1 MVSEPRRRRPT
12 IADVAA
18 LAGVSKGAVSRAL
31 NGGGGISA
39 ATTARIRAAA
49 AELDWVPNA
58 AARAVSGAASQ
69 AVGLV
74 LRRKPELLEADPF
87 FPAFIAGVEQVL
99 SEAGQ
104 SAVIR
109 FVADAAAEH
118 DAYRRLFSE
127 RRVDGFLLTDLR
139 HHDPRFEWLRTLD
152 APAIVAGTP
161 PRGCPLPSVGT
172 GSADQVRELIRH
184 LVDLGHRTI
193 AHVSGPPTLR
203 HARRRIEL
211 WRTTLEEAGLEPGP
225 LVDGQFT
232 SEGSVRATTEI
243 LAADPRPTAVFYASD
258 VMAIAGMSAIADAG
272 LSVPDDV
279 AVAGFDGIAL
289 ADYVVPSLTT
299 VHCDY
304 QLMGRR
310 ATQMLLTLVR
320 GEEVPHVSTPVGAQL
335 VVRRSTTRTP

>member
-1 MVSEPRRRRPT
+1 MASVPRRRPT

-31 NGGGGISA
+31 NGGAGISA
-39 ATTARIRAAA
+39 PTIARIQAAA
-49 AELDWVPNA
+49 AELDWVPNS

-74 LRRKPELLEADPF
+74 LRRNPELLEADPF

-99 SEAGQ
+99 SAAGQ

-109 FVADAAAEH
+109 FVSEAGAEH

-127 RRVDGFLLTDLR
+127 RRVDGFLVTDLR
-139 HHDPRFEWLRTLD
+139 HHDPRFEWLRALE
-152 APAIVAGTP
+152 APAVVAGTP
-161 PRGCPLPSVGT
+161 PRTCTLPSVGT
-172 GSADQVRELIRH
+172 GSADQVRELLRH
-184 LVDLGHRTI
+184 LIDAGHRTI
-193 AHVSGPPTLR
+193 AHVSGPPSLR
-203 HARRRIEL
+203 HARRRIDL
-211 WRTTLEEAGLEPGP
+211 WRQTLEEAGLEPGP
-225 LVDGQFT
+225 LADGEFT
-232 SEGSVRATTEI
+232 SEGSVRATRE
-243 LAADPRPTAVFYASD
+243 LLEAPNRPTAIFYASD
-258 VMAIAGMSAIADAG
+258 VMAIAGMSAIAEAG

-289 ADYVVPSLTT
+289 SNYVVPSLTT

-320 GEEVPHVSTPVGAQL
+320 GEEVPHISTPVGAQL